1 MPIRWRLT
9 IFNALVIGSILLAL
23 GLALFFLLRQTLLS
37 SVEETARD
45 RAEAAAKE
53 INRGEGLDEE
63 DGRLELDGGLKRG
76 LTHDGVFIAVRDGR
90 GRIIAPQTGNLLN
103 NGGAQDK
110 LWRQV
115 LETGEPAKG
124 KFTLP
129 EQGPTYVYA
138 RQVSPPGQP
147 AQIVEAGKSYKPA
160 QENVDEVARVLASG
174 FTGAFLLMVAGA
186 YLLARN
192 ALSPVSAVVRAAH
205 RITEGDLSKR
215 LPVAHPKD
223 EIGDLAA
230 TINGMLSRL
239 EKTLA
244 RLQETIERQRRFV
257 ADASHELRT
266 PLTSIHS
273 YAQMLEEWALKDPQ
287 IGPESVAAIK
297 RESERMK
304 GLVENLLELARGD
317 EGMKLHLKD
326 NNLTDV
332 VQEAA
337 ESARAAVNGKVLIE
351 CPTSKQR
358 AQEEGV
364 SAVFDRERLRQAL
377 SILLDNAVKYTPQE
391 EGGRVSMR
399 IVQEDASVGVEV
411 SDTGIGIPEEQ
422 IPHVFERFY
431 RAEEARSTEGLGLG
445 LSIARQIAEDH
456 GGSIEARSKPREG
469 STFIIRIPRR
479 IPRSNSVGQNH

>member
-9 IFNALVIGSILLAL
+9 IFNALVIGGILLAL
-23 GLALFFLLRQTLLS
+23 GFALFFLLRKTLLS
-37 SVEETARD
+37 SVEDTAHD
-45 RAEAAAKE
+45 RALAAAKE
-53 INRGEGLDEE
+53 IDSGEGLDEE
-63 DGRLELDGGLKRG
+63 GDRLLLDDGLKHG
-76 LTHDGVFIAVRDGR
+76 LTHDGVFIVVRDGS
-90 GRIIAPQTGNLLN
+90 GSIITQTLNLSN
-103 NGGAQDK
+103 TGGAHDE
-110 LWRQV
+110 LWRKV
-115 LETGEPAKG
+115 LETGKPADG
-124 KFTLP
+124 KFTLR
-129 EQGPTYVYA
+129 EEGLTYVYA
-138 RQVSPPGQP
+138 VPVRPDEQP
-147 AQIVEAGKSYKPA
+147 ARIVEAGKSYQPA
-160 QENVDEVARVLASG
+160 QVNVYKMALVLASG
-174 FTGAFLLMVAGA
+174 FTVAFLLSVVGA

-239 EKTLA
+239 EKTLT
-244 RLQETIERQRRFV
+244 RLEETIDRQRRFV

-273 YAQMLEEWALKDPQ
+273 YAQVLEEWALRDPQ

-326 NNLTDV
+326 NNLTEV
-332 VQEAA
+332 VEEAA

-358 AQEEGV
+358 VQEEGV

-377 SILLDNAVKYTPQE
+377 SILLDNAVKYTPQ

-469 STFIIRIPRR
+469 STFIIRIPRG
-479 IPRSNSVGQNH
+479 IPRSKA